1 LGYSQS
7 PPAIGKSK
15 IGKSANPMLEELEQ
29 EYLPLRDKVR
39 ELREYL

>member
-1 LGYSQS
+1 VIFRC
-7 PPAIGKSK
+7 AATKITKSLK
-15 IGKSANPMLEELEQ
+15 GSITHMLEELEQ

>member
-1 LGYSQS
+1 MAQESLTVGT
-7 PPAIGKSK
+7 AH
-15 IGKSANPMLEELEQ
+15 MLEELEQ

>member
-1 LGYSQS
+1 VIYRFRI
-7 PPAIGKSK
+7 PIGKSE
-15 IGKSANPMLEELEQ
+15 NLMLEELEQ